1 MTEVHVVDNHI
12 RSIGAAR
19 GSKGMVS
26 QFACSVGPKLSVGD
40 DMLVFYFWWVVQ
52 SVMADAAMIDVEIT
66 SSIGEEILK
75 ASVEEI
81 NSRCR
86 SSSFAS
92 QTTSLVMSE
101 YYECPLASS
110 IYASMCARLMYIRC

>member
-1 MTEVHVVDNHI
+1 MQVLGWPVRLVGSWQKNEVHVMDNYI

-19 GSKGMVS
+19 GTKGIVS
-26 QFACSVGPKLSVGD
+26 RLACSVELMLSVGD

-92 QTTSLVMSE
+92 QTTSPVMPE
-101 YYECPLASS
+101 YY
-110 IYASMCARLMYIRC
+110 

>member
-1 MTEVHVVDNHI
+1 
-12 RSIGAAR
+12 
-19 GSKGMVS
+19 MVS
-26 QFACSVGPKLSVGD
+26 GLHAQSGYKLSVGD

-92 QTTSLVMSE
+92 QTTSPDMSE
-101 YYECPLASS
+101 YYECPLAT
-110 IYASMCARLMYIRC
+110 